1 MKIAAAVTFATVLL
15 VGCST
20 SGDPT
25 EGLDVSAA
33 RTATRVPKTTV
44 DGGVTANQTANEGIP
59 KPTAV
64 GTSPIRPDLQ
74 PAFCQDQVAFMTST
88 EHQRVV
94 PLERVVAADGS
105 TTIDVTVDKG
115 SEGVKTF
122 KCRLDASGRF
132 IEAMAP
138 TNDAAP

>member
-1 MKIAAAVTFATVLL
+1 MKAAIALTFSAVLFA
-15 VGCST
+15 GCTT
-20 SGDPT
+20 S
-25 EGLDVSAA
+25 S
-33 RTATRVPKTTV
+33 
-44 DGGVTANQTANEGIP
+44 NQV
-59 KPTAV
+59 TAV
-64 GTSPIRPDLQ
+64 GTSPIPPNL
-74 PAFCQDQVAFMTST
+74 QVAFCDDQIAFTT
-88 EHQRVV
+88 GVEREHLT
-94 PLERVVAADGS
+94 PGERVVAADGS